1 MAMTQIDNPGIFQN
15 KLLTSI
21 NEQRGRGVTLKHRN
35 LIELN
40 KPLVKHYLT
49 IIRDKRTTYH
59 DFRDCTDKLSLILAY
74 EASYELKH
82 QTKKINTPL
91 ARFSGSEISGEI
103 VLVPVLR
110 AGLGLMNGFLQ
121 LFPKAKVGHIGV
133 YRNEVTLQPVRYYF
147 KFPRLHS
154 SKECTVFILDPMLAT
169 GGSIL
174 YSVKELHKHRIRN
187 IVVISIVS
195 APEGLKKV
203 LKEFK
208 DVKIYTCSV
217 DSRLNKSGYIVPG
230 LGDAGDRM
238 FGT

>member
-1 MAMTQIDNPGIFQN
+1 MYKSDKNVRPTRFNN
-15 KLLTSI
+15 
-21 NEQRGRGVTLKHRN
+21 GVRVKHKN

-40 KPLVKHYLT
+40 NPLVKHYLT

-59 DFRDCTDKLSLILAY
+59 DFRDCVDKLSLILAY
-74 EASYELKH
+74 EASYELSFL
-82 QTKKINTPL
+82 KKNIQTPL
-91 ARFSGSEISGEI
+91 APFSGSEIKGEI

-110 AGLGLMNGFLQ
+110 AGLGLMSGFLQ

-133 YRNEVTLQPVRYYF
+133 YRNEETLQPVRYYF

-154 SKECTVFILDPMLAT
+154 RKNCMVYILDPMLAT

-174 YSVKELHKHRIRN
+174 YSVNELHKHKISK

-195 APEGLKKV
+195 APEGVKKV
-203 LKEFK
+203 LSLYK

-217 DSRLNKSGYIVPG
+217 DSKLNSKGYIVPG

>member
-1 MAMTQIDNPGIFQN
+1 MKHQN
-15 KLLTSI
+15 
-21 NEQRGRGVTLKHRN
+21 LKV
-35 LIELN
+35 LN
-40 KPLVKHYLT
+40 NPLVKHYLT

-59 DFRDCTDKLSLILAY
+59 DFRDCTDKLSLFLAF
-74 EASYELKH
+74 EASNELPFL
-82 QTKKINTPL
+82 KKNIHTPL
-91 ARFSGSEISGEI
+91 APFSGKEIKGEI

-110 AGLGLMNGFLQ
+110 AGLGLLNGFVE

-133 YRNEVTLQPVRYYF
+133 YRDEETLQPVRYYF
-147 KFPRLHS
+147 KFPRIPARSTGGHL
-154 SKECTVFILDPMLAT
+154 SKNCMVYILDPMLAT

-174 YSVKELHKHRIRN
+174 YSVKEMHKQKIKK
-187 IVVISIVS
+187 IVVISIVA

-203 LKEFK
+203 LSAFK

-217 DSRLNKSGYIVPG
+217 DNRLNSRGYIVPG

>member
-1 MAMTQIDNPGIFQN
+1 M
-15 KLLTSI
+15 
-21 NEQRGRGVTLKHRN
+21 KHRN
-35 LIELN
+35 LIEIKN
-40 KPLVKHYLT
+40 PLVKHYLT

-59 DFRDCTDKLSLILAY
+59 DFRECVDKLSLILAY
-74 EASYELKH
+74 EASYELSYN
-82 QTKKINTPL
+82 KKNIETPL
-91 ARFSGSEISGEI
+91 AKFSGNEIKEEI

-133 YRNEVTLQPVRYYF
+133 YRNEETLQPVRYYF
-147 KFPRLHS
+147 KFPRLPARPAGGHPH
-154 SKECTVFILDPMLAT
+154 KNCMVYILDPMLAT

-174 YSVKELHKHRIRN
+174 YSVGELHKHKISK

-203 LKEFK
+203 LSKLK
-208 DVKIYTCSV
+208 NVKIYTCSV
-217 DSRLNKSGYIVPG
+217 DHKLNSKGYIVPG

>member
-1 MAMTQIDNPGIFQN
+1 
-15 KLLTSI
+15 
-21 NEQRGRGVTLKHRN
+21 LKHKN

-40 KPLVKHYLT
+40 NPLVKHYLT

-74 EASYELKH
+74 EASNELKPRA
-82 QTKKINTPL
+82 KKIKTPL
-91 ARFSGSEISGEI
+91 APYSGSEINGEI
-103 VLVPVLR
+103 VLLPVLR

-133 YRNEVTLQPVRYYF
+133 YRNEETLEPVSYYF
-147 KFPRLHS
+147 KFPRLRPH
-154 SKECTVFILDPMLAT
+154 KHCTVFILDPMLAT
-169 GGSIL
+169 GGSII
-174 YSVKELHKHRIRN
+174 YSVKELHKHRINR
-187 IVVISIVS
+187 IVIVSLVS

-203 LKEFK
+203 LGSYKNIR
-208 DVKIYTCSV
+208 IYTCSV
-217 DSRLNKSGYIVPG
+217 DNKLNTKGYIVPG